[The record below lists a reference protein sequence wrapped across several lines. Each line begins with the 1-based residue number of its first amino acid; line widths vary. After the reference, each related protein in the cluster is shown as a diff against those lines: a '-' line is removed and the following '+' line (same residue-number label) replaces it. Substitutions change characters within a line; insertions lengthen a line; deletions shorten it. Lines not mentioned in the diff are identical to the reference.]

1 MDLNILG
8 KKSWKKKLPFKT
20 KSLVVFLPVWF
31 CFTDL
36 RAMTLC
42 LSFVPLYKAEMSK
55 TGIDCAKAFSD
66 EFQCKKTCSMARSE
80 IDV

>member
-1 MDLNILG
+1 MREQISLNILRN
-8 KKSWKKKLPFKT
+8 LHET
-20 KSLVVFLPVWF
+20 KITHSIAG

-55 TGIDCAKAFSD
+55 TGIDCAKACAD
-66 EFQCKKTCSMARSE
+66 EFQCKKKQHAWSE
-80 IDV
+80 IDMKVQF